1 MHHDSEPEAVAAMLL
16 ELRGCCQSI
25 QTELC
30 KIDSRFGDGD
40 HGITMNKIARLITG
54 QVPQWGDR
62 SIPAFLED
70 LGMAAMEVRGGS
82 AGPLYGALIS
92 GLGVLLEEDENELD
106 EGGLRRMFAGILQ
119 ELGILPRQKWETR
132 P

>member
-1 MHHDSEPEAVAAMLL
+1 MILNREAVAAMLL
-16 ELRGCCQSI
+16 ERCAAAVRAFRPYS
-25 QTELC
+25 
-30 KIDSRFGDGD
+30 
-40 HGITMNKIARLITG
+40 
-54 QVPQWGDR
+54 VGDR
-62 SIPAFLED
+62 FPLWRRRSRYYDEQDRPADYRAGTTVGRPFHTGFLED